1 VASYPLATSTAPP
14 KNYTFTPAPLTP
26 KKGNYKIIRGKDGK
40 LKAVL
45 IEGKDNYQP
54 SVKRNEPVLRSVM
67 VSTGKSFINKHKDNV
82 EYFFFR
88 TCLTSKPEAI
98 HR

>member
-1 VASYPLATSTAPP
+1 VASYPLATSTAQP
-14 KNYTFTPAPLTP
+14 KNYTFTPAPLPP

-54 SVKRNEPVLRSVM
+54 SVNRNEPVLRSMM
-67 VSTGKSFINKHKDNV
+67 VSTGKSFFNKHIKIMLI
-82 EYFFFR
+82 FF
-88 TCLTSKPEAI
+88 SG
-98 HR
+98 HV